1 MGRPSSYWGGYLS
14 LTEMVPTRDIYYLL
28 VSVKDALHREGLHC
42 STDSQPKGLGKVAP
56 GCYYSP

>member
-28 VSVKDALHREGLHC
+28 VSVKDALQRRFALQH
-42 STDSQPKGLGKVAP
+42 
-56 GCYYSP
+56 